1 MANSLGYDLS
11 EAYSL
16 MYGKILT
23 PSYRRTFLDWIRTN
37 HPESLARI
45 IHDHKVK
52 IEDYGFVD

>member
-23 PSYRRTFLDWIRTN
+23 AAYRRVFLDWIRTN
-37 HPESLARI
+37 HPNALARI
-45 IHDHKVK
+45 VKDHKVK
-52 IEDYGFVD
+52 IENYGFVD